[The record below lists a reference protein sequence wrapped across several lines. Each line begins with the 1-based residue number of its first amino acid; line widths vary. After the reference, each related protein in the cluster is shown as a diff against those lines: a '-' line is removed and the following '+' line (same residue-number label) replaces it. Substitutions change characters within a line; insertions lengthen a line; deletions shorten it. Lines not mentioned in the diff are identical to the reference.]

1 MYSLTLQIW
10 LFQGSCRSGNQT
22 VCVCS
27 PCISEC
33 IFKANNVC
41 PTHRLYLFFPLVL
54 YSRFSLVICFI
65 HCSIYMS
72 IPISQFLPPPP
83 LPAWRLYICS
93 LCHLCRVDWR
103 VEYIYVYI
111 AYGLLGGS
119 DSKESAC
126 YARDLGSIPGPGRLP
141 GERPANPLQ
150 YSCLENFMDRG
161 ARRAIVHGVAKS
173 LTQRATNTFTP
184 LSFIAH
190 TGGAKP
196 IYKSLG
202 PL

>member
-1 MYSLTLQIW
+1 MSYTQI
-10 LFQGSCRSGNQT
+10 
-22 VCVCS
+22 V
-27 PCISEC
+27 P
-33 IFKANNVC
+33 
-41 PTHRLYLFFPLVL
+41 FFSLVL